1 MKIMCFIR
9 ILLVSSLTLL
19 INACFTYNDFF
30 GKIEAETKFQ
40 PIGGK
45 PIEVLQGSG
54 TVIYVC
60 VSDDKGTFYKFE
72 NMNVELFSKFKL
84 LQAEISGPNQ
94 SLVYRDGSKVESL
107 LPLKWGESES
117 GNGNL
122 SLPDV
127 LFSVSD
133 VIAPKGSKISGLN
146 YVTRYGAKGGIPSF
160 PCGEDQ
166 IGKVFK
172 VPFSANYILWK

>member
-19 INACFTYNDFF
+19 INACSTYNDFF

-94 SLVYRDGSKVESL
+94 SLVYRDGSKVES
-107 LPLKWGESES
+107 

>member
-1 MKIMCFIR
+1 MF
-9 ILLVSSLTLL
+9 
-19 INACFTYNDFF
+19 
-30 GKIEAETKFQ
+30 E
-40 PIGGK
+40 
-45 PIEVLQGSG
+45 
-54 TVIYVC
+54 
-60 VSDDKGTFYKFE
+60 FE

>member
-1 MKIMCFIR
+1 MCFIR

-19 INACFTYNDFF
+19 INACSTYNDFF

-94 SLVYRDGSKVESL
+94 R
-107 LPLKWGESES
+107 W
-117 GNGNL
+117 
-122 SLPDV
+122 
-127 LFSVSD
+127 
-133 VIAPKGSKISGLN
+133 
-146 YVTRYGAKGGIPSF
+146 
-160 PCGEDQ
+160 
-166 IGKVFK
+166 KVFYLWNGENQR
-172 VPFSANYILWK
+172 VETVTYPFRMSFLAFPMLLRLKGQKYQGWIMLLDTERKAVSRAFLAERIKLVKSSKFLSARITFYGSRLWTYS

>member
-9 ILLVSSLTLL
+9 ILIVSSLTLL
-19 INACFTYNDFF
+19 INACSTYNDLF

-45 PIEVLQGSG
+45 PIEALQGKG
-54 TVIYVC
+54 TVTYVC
-60 VSDDKGTFYKFE
+60 ASDNKGTFYKFE
-72 NMNVELFSKFKL
+72 NMNVELFSKSKL
-84 LQAEISGPNQ
+84 LQAEISGSNQ
-94 SLVYRDGSKVESL
+94 TLVYKDGSKVETL
-107 LPLKWGESES
+107 LPLKWEGSES
-117 GNGNL
+117 GDGNL

-146 YVTRYGAKGGIPSF
+146 YVTRYGTKGGIPNF

-172 VPFSANYILWK
+172 VPFTANYILWK